1 MKEFQINKND
11 AGQRL
16 DKYLTKAVPLLPP
29 SLMHKY
35 IRLKRVKV
43 NGKRSELS
51 YRLCEGDVLQ
61 LYINDEFF
69 EARPAEEAWRSAP
82 TALSIVYEDEHL
94 LLCDKQ
100 PGLVVHED
108 EEQSYDTLINRI
120 KAYLNAK
127 GDWRPED
134 ERSFVPAL
142 CNRIDRNTSGIVIAA
157 KTAEAL
163 RVMNEK
169 IRDREIGK
177 HYLCLLHGSL
187 PRREGTL
194 RHFLLR
200 DEREKRVTVF
210 DAPRPGAKTAELRYR
225 VLEERGGLSLVEC
238 RLITGRTHQIRAQM
252 AHIGHPLVGD
262 TKYGTAKQNAGL
274 PFSYQAL
281 CAFRL
286 VFDFQTPAAPLDYLK
301 GGVFELTDI
310 PFLPFFRALPKNGK

>member
-1 MKEFQINKND
+1 MKEYSINKND

-16 DKYLTKAVPLLPP
+16 DKYLSKAVPLLPQA
-29 SLMHKY
+29 LMHKY

-43 NGKRSELS
+43 NGKRAELS
-51 YRLCEGDVLQ
+51 YRLCEGDMLQ

-69 EARPAEEAWRSAP
+69 DVPPADEAWRTAP
-82 TALSIVYEDEHL
+82 AELSIVYEDEHL

-108 EEQSYDTLINRI
+108 EDQARDTLINRI
-120 KAYLNAK
+120 KSYLYQK

-134 ERSFVPAL
+134 ERSFTPAL
-142 CNRIDRNTSGIVIAA
+142 CNRIDRNTGGIVIAA

-177 HYLCLLHGSL
+177 HYLCLVHGTL
-187 PRREGTL
+187 PRTEGTL

-200 DEREKRVTVF
+200 DEREKRVTVY
-210 DAPRPGAKTAELRYR
+210 DAPHPGAKTAELRYR
-225 VLEERGGLSLVEC
+225 VCDTRGGLSLVEC

-262 TKYGTAKQNAGL
+262 TKYGTAKQNAHL

-281 CAFRL
+281 YAFRL
-286 VFDFQTPAAPLDYLK
+286 AFDFQTPAAPLDYLK
-301 GGVFELTDI
+301 GRVFELSDV
-310 PFLPFFRALPKNGK
+310 PFLPFFRDLPKKG